1 MTTKKPSK
9 TPERDIYGKHEKHL
23 HEPVKKKMN
32 VPKPKGEK

>member
-1 MTTKKPSK
+1 MTKKSSK

-32 VPKPKGEK
+32 IPKPKGEK